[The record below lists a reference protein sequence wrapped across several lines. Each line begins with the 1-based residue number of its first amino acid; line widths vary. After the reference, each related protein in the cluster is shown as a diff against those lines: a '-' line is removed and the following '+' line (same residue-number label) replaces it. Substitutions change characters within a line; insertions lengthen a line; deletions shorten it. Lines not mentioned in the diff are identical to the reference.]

1 MKIKNLNYFRPDL
14 LDDLMKSHDV
24 VVSLL
29 PWTIHADIAK
39 RCIANKVNMVT
50 ASYQSDAL
58 KVIQINPKGVRV
70 FIFFSGWGDFLPFSG
85 NKIALKANKGK
96 VMH

>member
-50 ASYQSDAL
+50 ASYQCIKGNID
-58 KVIQINPKGVRV
+58 KPKRCTC
-70 FIFFSGWGDFLPFSG
+70 F
-85 NKIALKANKGK
+85 
-96 VMH
+96 

>member
-1 MKIKNLNYFRPDL
+1 
-14 LDDLMKSHDV
+14 MKSHDV

-50 ASYQSDAL
+50 ASYQSQAL
-58 KVIQINPKGVRV
+58 KVIILNLIGFV
-70 FIFFSGWGDFLPFSG
+70 IFYWNNS
-85 NKIALKANKGK
+85 
-96 VMH
+96 V

>member
-1 MKIKNLNYFRPDL
+1 MTTSLNQKILTICYQSEADQLATTHERTEPVLLDVLERPDM

-29 PWTIHADIAK
+29 PWTIHHKIAE

-58 KVIQINPKGVRV
+58 KV
-70 FIFFSGWGDFLPFSG
+70 
-85 NKIALKANKGK
+85 
-96 VMH
+96 